1 MSVSSLP
8 RAGVSG
14 ATGGP
19 GSASA
24 CSHMAGL
31 LLTPRPHTG
40 SPVCPFHSL
49 LTYSLRASDVS
60 GKNHAQRTGRG
71 IRMGGRG
78 QMRVECQRPTAG
90 RAVGL
95 PAPSPSAS

>member
-8 RAGVSG
+8 QAGVSG
-14 ATGGP
+14 ATGRP

-24 CSHMAGL
+24 CSHVAGL

-49 LTYSLRASDVS
+49 LRIPYEQVTCRERIMHGGPDAAS
-60 GKNHAQRTGRG
+60 TRG
-71 IRMGGRG
+71 VGGR
-78 QMRVECQRPTAG
+78 
-90 RAVGL
+90 
-95 PAPSPSAS
+95 